1 MDNNT
6 ITIIMFAV
14 AAVFIFLTWRNGKKR
29 KAAAEEAKTKFVPGA
44 EIMTNSGIYGK
55 IKSLEGDVLELEIA
69 PKTVVKM
76 HAGAIMKVVTPD
88 ESDAPKSV
96 EEAMARA
103 NAEEKAR
110 EAELNVDNA
119 IPLAEPEFG
128 ERDAVKKPA
137 RRPAAKKTAE

>member
-55 IKSLEGDVLELEIA
+55 IKSLDGDVLELEIA

-76 HAGAIMKVVTPD
+76 HAGAIMKVVTVD